1 MPKRRYARSKGNSGS
16 GKDGAKAKKPALATS
31 MAWAGTGIKVNT
43 LTGEG
48 AFDPTVPID
57 QPGEEGDDAL
67 IWADVPE
74 ALRKRL
80 MQKPQQVTE
89 DCLMCNAKGILRLY
103 ENDITQHVIK
113 QQLRGE
119 QLSSLIRRQGAY
131 RDEGADSELR
141 ATSGKLAKSSF
152 LGQDP
157 TGERPIP
164 DSLWEDEDE
173 LSEKGALLKDVQDT
187 VWNYLRVHLTRIL
200 SKDVLARVQAQE
212 EMYRNFPLM
221 KEGLHNNRMPWSE
234 YKQLITYLLPR
245 DTGMYVLAKVLT
257 MVREDAESAQS
268 WAQRMHKGRRRVSK
282 RMQTNLSD
290 ACYREL
296 LFQGLTKKE
305 QGELVKAQIQR
316 AQLHKHEVGDQVMA
330 NWSGLGTYYLA
341 EITAVGE
348 DGKIDVRYAS
358 AYEDVELGLEVDDI
372 RSIGKSLAKARAM
385 NTLRSAPWVMLVKY
399 VYNDIGPQPNYIAR
413 TRRGAHLLFTHEQ
426 ALLLGIEILLHS
438 LP

>member
-141 ATSGKLAKSSF
+141 ATAGKLAKSSF

-221 KEGLHNNRMPWSE
+221 KEGLRCTISVCRGQN
-234 YKQLITYLLPR
+234 
-245 DTGMYVLAKVLT
+245 
-257 MVREDAESAQS
+257 
-268 WAQRMHKGRRRVSK
+268 
-282 RMQTNLSD
+282 TNS
-290 ACYREL
+290 
-296 LFQGLTKKE
+296 
-305 QGELVKAQIQR
+305 
-316 AQLHKHEVGDQVMA
+316 
-330 NWSGLGTYYLA
+330 
-341 EITAVGE
+341 
-348 DGKIDVRYAS
+348 
-358 AYEDVELGLEVDDI
+358 
-372 RSIGKSLAKARAM
+372 
-385 NTLRSAPWVMLVKY
+385 
-399 VYNDIGPQPNYIAR
+399 
-413 TRRGAHLLFTHEQ
+413 
-426 ALLLGIEILLHS
+426 
-438 LP
+438 